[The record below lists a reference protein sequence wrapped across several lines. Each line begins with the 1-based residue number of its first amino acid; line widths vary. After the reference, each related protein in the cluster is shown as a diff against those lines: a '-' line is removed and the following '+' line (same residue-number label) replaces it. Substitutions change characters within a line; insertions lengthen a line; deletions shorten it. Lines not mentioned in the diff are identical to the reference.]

1 MMKQKGRAAV
11 VGFIHFHMAIDF
23 AAKPDVLLHT
33 SDTRFVEPPVIADG
47 VSGKAKNT
55 GSPSWSC
62 GVVAITS
69 ASHAEGRRFEPGRDL
84 WDLFIIVSHFGSDF
98 WQYKCTAQGRTR

>member
-47 VSGKAKNT
+47 VSGKAKYRRPDSFQNESSKT
-55 GSPSWSC
+55 EPSSY
-62 GVVAITS
+62 
-69 ASHAEGRRFEPGRDL
+69 EL
-84 WDLFIIVSHFGSDF
+84 II
-98 WQYKCTAQGRTR
+98 